1 MWKITFRY
9 SDGGVITV
17 RGKGKDIPLHLAQKY
32 YRDYGVHSDGGIYQ
46 KSPYKDNEPEHMI
59 RKWDTLSRAMRSVS

>member
-1 MWKITFRY
+1 MWKIIFRY

-32 YRDYGVHSDGGIYQ
+32 YRDYGVNQTEGCIRNHLTRIT
-46 KSPYKDNEPEHMI
+46 SPN
-59 RKWDTLSRAMRSVS
+59 T

>member
-32 YRDYGVHSDGGIYQ
+32 YRDYGVHSRRRDVSEIALQGQ
-46 KSPYKDNEPEHMI
+46 
-59 RKWDTLSRAMRSVS
+59 RARTHDKGDKEASER

>member
-32 YRDYGVHSDGGIYQ
+32 VPGLLQVRV
-46 KSPYKDNEPEHMI
+46 
-59 RKWDTLSRAMRSVS
+59 